1 MGERRVNDRERWKI
15 GKSDRERACEWKR
28 EEERAR
34 ENGENERE
42 RKRRRYE
49 KVHKRE

>member
-1 MGERRVNDRERWKI
+1 MKEGEI
-15 GKSDRERACEWKR
+15 GSETR

-42 RKRRRYE
+42 RKRTRDGESALER
-49 KVHKRE
+49 VRGR